1 MKEKT
6 KMNEASSYLI
16 KNGKIIDGTGNPW
29 FYSDVLIEGG
39 KIETIAPRIQNSA
52 AEEIIDAS
60 GLIVCPGFI
69 DIHTHSDYTIL
80 ISRGENVLTQGVTT
94 HVVGNCGF
102 SLTPMHLD
110 LLKDDKSLDTF
121 RNILGILEHDVNY
134 TTLDEYLGDA
144 KIRGIPVNL
153 IPLIGHS
160 TLRMNAMGLDNREPS
175 MEELELMKNLLKE
188 ELERGAFG
196 LSTGL
201 DYPPGSFAKTEE
213 IMELCKVVKEYNGIY
228 TTHIR
233 GFAFGLIKATKEAI
247 QIAETGVSV
256 EINHFKPFGF
266 WRGKGKMKRAQEL
279 VEEARKKGL
288 DVNFDVFPHAS
299 NSTFLFAM
307 TPPWV
312 YLSDQKVDIPRAIE
326 ILNNTRTDF
335 NLKEKIY
342 REMTVIANSFL
353 DITDEEGWNKI
364 FINAPNS
371 EKYNG
376 HTVFQNAKKYD
387 MDPREVIIDV
397 LIEQNGSV
405 SGTYLSITPEDNI
418 LTITHPLTM
427 YASDGR
433 VIPEKHVEYFPNPYC
448 NGTFTRVLGR
458 HVREEKLLPL
468 HDAIRRMTSYPAQK
482 LNLKERG
489 LLREGFWADIAIFN
503 PNEIMDKATY
513 EEPRLYSEGMHHVF
527 VNGKPAIFNKEF
539 TGIKEGMPIKRS
551 T

>member
-1 MKEKT
+1 MA
-6 KMNEASSYLI
+6 EASCFLI

-29 FYSDVLIEGG
+29 FYSDILIEDG
-39 KIETIAPRIQNSA
+39 KIKAIAPRIQNRE
-52 AEEIIDAS
+52 AEQIIDAS
-60 GLIVCPGFI
+60 RLIVCPGFI

-80 ISRGENVLTQGVTT
+80 ISRGENVLAQGVTT

-102 SLTPMHLD
+102 SLTPLHPT
-110 LLKDDKSLDTF
+110 LLKDDKSLEAF
-121 RNILGILEHDVNY
+121 RNMLGILEQDVNY
-134 TTLDEYLGDA
+134 FTLDEYLEDA
-144 KIRGIPVNL
+144 KKRGIPVNL
-153 IPLIGHS
+153 VPMIGHS
-160 TLRMNAMGLDNREPS
+160 TIRMNAMGLENRKPS
-175 MEELELMKNLLKE
+175 TEELTLMKNILKE

-213 IMELCKVVKEYNGIY
+213 IIELCKVVKEYNGLY
-228 TTHIR
+228 ATHIR

-247 QIAETGVSV
+247 KIADTGVPV

-266 WRGKGKMKRAQEL
+266 WRGKGKIKRAQEL
-279 VEEARKKGL
+279 VEKARESGL
-288 DVNFDVFPHAS
+288 DINFDVFPHAS

-307 TPPWV
+307 IPPWI
-312 YLSDQKVDIPRAIE
+312 YLSEEKVDIPRAVE
-326 ILNNTRTDF
+326 FLKKSRTDT

-342 REMTVIANSFL
+342 KEMNVIARSFL
-353 DITDEEGWNKI
+353 DITDEEGWKKV

-371 EKYNG
+371 KRYNG
-376 HTVFQNAKKYD
+376 RSVFQNAREYN

-397 LIEQNGSV
+397 LIEQNGAV
-405 SGTYLSITPEDNI
+405 SGTYLSIIPKDNI

-433 VIPEKHVEYFPNPYC
+433 IIPEEQAGYFPNPYC
-448 NGTFTRVLGR
+448 NGTFTRILSKY
-458 HVREEKLLPL
+458 VREEKLLPL

-482 LNLKERG
+482 LNLKDRG
-489 LLREGFWADIAIFN
+489 LLREGSWADIAIFD
-503 PNEIMDKATY
+503 PHEVIDKATY
-513 EEPRLYSEGMHHVF
+513 EEPRLYSVGIHYVF

-539 TGIKEGMPIKRS
+539 TGIKAGMPIKRP